1 MAVARRMMGLI
12 PGRNKIFCTL
22 ISEGT
27 KSLKLVIS
35 AVSTRAIVSTVMEQD
50 IILDITNL
58 ESSDSYVTED

>member
-1 MAVARRMMGLI
+1 MVLFTGCFKYFKLI
-12 PGRNKIFCTL
+12 KMDF

-27 KSLKLVIS
+27 KNLKLVIS